1 MRMNRIAPVVLIAA
15 VGVGRISS
23 AQEQIASVDL
33 VIRPGTPLRV
43 VLDERLTVKRAGQ
56 SVNGTLA
63 EPIYVYDRIVLPA
76 GVRVL
81 GHVARFQQAPRVD
94 RMRAILGGSFSTL
107 RRVIVEFDTVV
118 MEDGREVPIRTIVT
132 GTPARM
138 RREVAGAGRTPDAP
152 EPDGVIDAAK
162 ARARAGIQQAR
173 DDIKQRKD
181 DAIAAI
187 REPGKLDRLKEAAM
201 NRLPYH
207 PQFVGKGTVYNA
219 QLIGAVPIGV
229 VTPAAVSPGAIP
241 APRSVLQARLIT
253 ALDSTKTPR
262 GTPVDAVITRPVF
275 SADHQLVLAE
285 GTFLQ
290 GEVTFTKNARHF
302 RRNGQLRFLFESV
315 RPPSQQPRP
324 MLASLRS
331 VETSSG
337 DHVALDDEGGAS
349 VTNPKTRFIA
359 PTLAILAMSRTLD
372 AGAPRV
378 DGDAD
383 DTVSGAATS
392 GHLGSGG
399 VGGFIG
405 FGLIG
410 TALSMISHP
419 AALAFGALGVARSVY
434 SSVIAKGQE
443 VIFSADT
450 PIEVQ
455 LAATPS
461 PAKQ

>member
-1 MRMNRIAPVVLIAA
+1 MNRVALFVSIAA
-15 VGVGRISS
+15 IGVGRISS
-23 AQEQIASVDL
+23 AQPQSSSVDL
-33 VIRPGTPLRV
+33 VIKPGTPLRV
-43 VLDERLTVKRAGQ
+43 VLDERLTVKREGQ
-56 SVNGTLA
+56 PVNGTLA
-63 EPIYVYDRIVLPA
+63 ESIYVYDRIVVPA

-81 GHVARFQQAPRVD
+81 GHVVRFEQAPRVD
-94 RMRAILGGSFSTL
+94 RVRAMLGGSFSTL
-107 RRVIVEFDTVV
+107 RHVIVQFDTVV
-118 MEDGREVPIRTIVT
+118 MEDGREVPIETIVT

-138 RREVAGAGRTPDAP
+138 RREVAGAGKTPEAA
-152 EPDGVIDAAK
+152 EPDGVVDAAK

-173 DDIKQRKD
+173 DEIKQRKD
-181 DAIAAI
+181 AAIAAI
-187 REPGKLDRLKEAAM
+187 REPGKMDRLKEAAI

-219 QLIGAVPIGV
+219 HLIGTVPIGT
-229 VTPAAVSPGAIP
+229 VTPAVVSPDARP
-241 APRSVLQARLIT
+241 EPRSVLKARLIT
-253 ALDSTKTPR
+253 ALDSTRTPR
-262 GTPVDAVITRPVF
+262 GTAVEAVVTQPVY

-285 GTFLQ
+285 GSLLQ
-290 GEVTFTKNARHF
+290 GEVTFTKNARYF

-315 RPPSQQPRP
+315 RPPSQEPRP
-324 MLASLRS
+324 LLASLHS

-359 PTLAILAMSRTLD
+359 PTLAILAMSRTAD
-372 AGAPRV
+372 AGERRI

-383 DTVSGAATS
+383 DTVGGAAAS
-392 GHLGSGG
+392 GNIGSGG

-443 VIFSADT
+443 VTFAADT

-455 LAATPS
+455 LAAAPL
-461 PAKQ
+461 PAQR